1 MKIASPLS
9 YKQLATEVSVVGLV
23 AVAAFVWV
31 LPRVEVWPYGHVFF
45 LGWLGWRSR
54 CLSRHVLT
62 KLAWTTLQDAEPI
75 PDVPN
80 RTGVVLGDGFVWTGD
95 HVSAL
100 HTYVERYKML
110 PIDSGER
117 GGSPAIHG
125 CGNTRH
131 RWVTIPYARLQ
142 SHVALEGSTQC
153 GKTNLLAGGVDQIIA
168 TGDGAVVIIDPKGS
182 DALYEAARGAAERYS
197 RAFALIRPRT
207 PSLSASFNLLSSCEE
222 TTDIPG
228 RLRPIF
234 PEGREAFYKDEP
246 LTLLQRVAG
255 MYKALDIPWDIRR
268 LHRDVM
274 DLDALHLTLAKYV
287 QVIGGTIRGMQDGRV
302 PPLEMIKERY
312 AEIGI
317 EDPIVPGV
325 LRTLERSQEAHQDR
339 CGNLD
344 VALSGVVDVEH
355 AQLFGAEDSLTWDEI
370 DHHHMVVIFRTDSLI
385 TQQIGRNIA
394 SLFFQD
400 FMGYM
405 GLRYLRRGSR
415 RTPIT
420 IFVDEV
426 GEIVY
431 PDFRHA
437 INKIGEAG
445 GRLFLA
451 WQTEAD
457 LDAALGKYQANVIR
471 ANCQTRIT
479 MRIADPDTA
488 DLLARQSPK
497 VRVRR
502 VVSNRATAS
511 GRHSGKGIS
520 VEDEEV
526 SLIDPNLLHAMPVGQ
541 CFVRLDGALFHVN
554 IPYQRKAEP
563 CNHVPPDGADVGS
576 DAPSSSSCMG
586 AVAVAG
592 QGPARPRKTP
602 CRVSNSLPRRPS
614 NGSSIGCA

>member
-9 YKQLATEVSVVGLV
+9 YPQLAAEVSVAGLV

-62 KLAWTTLQDAEPI
+62 QLAWTTQWEATPLPHHPSPQ
-75 PDVPN
+75 
-80 RTGVVLGDGFVWTGD
+80 GVVMGDGFLWTGE
-95 HVSAL
+95 HVSSL
-100 HTYVERYKML
+100 HTYVERFQTL

-125 CGNTRH
+125 CGRPAD
-131 RWVTIPYARLQ
+131 RRVTIPFARLN
-142 SHVALEGSTQC
+142 SHVALEGSTRC

-182 DALYEAARGAAERYS
+182 DALYEAARSAAVRYS

-207 PSLSASFNLLSSCEE
+207 PELSASFNVISSCEE
-222 TTDIPG
+222 TTDLPG

-255 MYKALDIPWDIRR
+255 MHKALDIPWDIRH

-274 DLDALHLTLAKYV
+274 NLDALQLTLAKYV
-287 QVIGGTIRGMQDGRV
+287 QVMGGGIRGMQADRV
-302 PPLEMIKERY
+302 PPLDLIKERY
-312 AEIGI
+312 AALGI
-317 EDPIVPGV
+317 DDPIVPGC
-325 LRTLERSQEAHQDR
+325 LRMLERTQRDHQDR

-344 VALSGVVDVEH
+344 VALSGVVDVKH
-355 AQLFGAEDSLTWDEI
+355 AAKFGAQDSLTWDEI
-370 DHHHMVVIFRTDSLI
+370 DHRNMVVVFRTDSLI

-563 CNHVPPDGADVGS
+563 CNHVPPDGADVGL
-576 DAPSSSSCMG
+576 DTPSSSSCMG
-586 AVAVAG
+586 AVAG
-592 QGPARPRKTP
+592 RGPARPRKTP
-602 CRVSNSLPRRPS
+602 CRVSNSLPRKPS
-614 NGSSIGCA
+614 NGSSTGCA